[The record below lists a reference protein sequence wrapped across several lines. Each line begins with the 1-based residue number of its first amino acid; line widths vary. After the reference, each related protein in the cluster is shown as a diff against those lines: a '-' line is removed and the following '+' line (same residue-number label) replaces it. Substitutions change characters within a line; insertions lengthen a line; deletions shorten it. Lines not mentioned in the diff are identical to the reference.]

1 MAKSTREYIYGTN
14 PAFEVLRAKRR
25 TVYGAWLNQS
35 SRTKP
40 RMQKLAKLL
49 EQHEVPIEWVEKGR
63 LIQLSKSTEHQGV
76 VLKTSLYPYTPKDEL
91 FAHRRLLLL
100 DNIEDPHN
108 VGAVLRSAEV
118 FGFHGV
124 CLPSRGVPEVY
135 PSVVKVSSGA
145 TEFMQITRE
154 ASANQYARK
163 AQEAGYQIAALDM
176 NGNATL
182 DAIKEAG
189 PEKLMLVIGGEDKSV
204 GQFILNM
211 ADHIIGIPQ
220 FGRVN
225 SLNASVAA
233 GIAMHAL
240 GGNVGAQE

>member
-1 MAKSTREYIYGTN
+1 MAKASREYVYGTN
-14 PAFEVLRAKRR
+14 PAFEILRAKRR

-35 SRTKP
+35 ARDKP
-40 RMQKLAKLL
+40 RMQKLVKLL
-49 EQHEVPIEWVEKGR
+49 EQHAVPMEWVEKGR

-76 VLKTSLYPYTPKDEL
+76 VLKTSLYPYTPKEDL
-91 FAHRRLLLL
+91 FENRRLLLL

-118 FGFHGV
+118 FGFRGV
-124 CLPSRGVPEVY
+124 CLPTRGVPEVY
-135 PSVVKVSSGA
+135 PSVVKVSAGA
-145 TEFMQITRE
+145 TEFMQIARD

-176 NGNATL
+176 NGNTTL
-182 DAIKEAG
+182 NTVQAAA
-189 PEKLMLVIGGEDKSV
+189 PEKLLLVIGGEDKSV

-211 ADHIIGIPQ
+211 ADHTIGIPQ

-240 GGNVGAQE
+240 GGPPE